1 MMRKMKENAELVFNL
16 NEIRKLNKDQ
26 EIIIENNKTE
36 IARLKRELQ

>member
-26 EIIIENNKTE
+26 EIIIENNKT
-36 IARLKRELQ
+36 

>member
-36 IARLKRELQ
+36 IARLKRELK